1 MTKRQPNSRSERFK
15 TNKRSKRRRKSR
27 RKRGGCMSF
36 ILILLAVLLIGGGVY
51 AWSVYRNV
59 EETTNVLHTTR
70 PAEQVVVREKE
81 VDIKEEHEPFTVLLL
96 GIDTGDLGRV
106 DGGRSDVMMVAT
118 VNPNTG
124 RTTITS
130 IPRDTLTNISG
141 YGTEDKI
148 NHAYAFGGVAM
159 AANTVQDLLEIPIDF
174 TVSVNMQGFA
184 DIVNSVG
191 GVTITP
197 TDSFSQDGYQFTA
210 GQPTV
215 MDGKMA
221 LAYSRNRYDT
231 GGDYGRQGRQR
242 QLIDG
247 ILHSALGFSTL
258 VNYNEILASLEG
270 NVQTDITFNDMTSIF
285 QHYRGALSTME
296 NYQLSGSGS
305 MIDGV
310 YYEIL
315 DPTSL
320 ENIKQ
325 QIQAELNS

>member
-1 MTKRQPNSRSERFK
+1 
-15 TNKRSKRRRKSR
+15 
-27 RKRGGCMSF
+27 MSF
-36 ILILLAVLLIGGGVY
+36 ILMVLAVLLIGGGVY
-51 AWSVYRNV
+51 AWSIYRNV

-70 PAEQVVVREKE
+70 PAEQVTVREE
-81 VDIKEEHEPFTVLLL
+81 VVDIKDEREPFSVLLM
-96 GIDTGDLGRV
+96 GIDTGDFGRV
-106 DGGRSDVMMVAT
+106 DDGRSDVMMVVT
-118 VNPNTG
+118 VNPNTK

-159 AANTVQDLLEIPIDF
+159 AVNTVQELLDVPIDF

-184 DIVNSVG
+184 DIVNAVG
-191 GVTITP
+191 GVTISP
-197 TDSFSQDGYQFTA
+197 TDTFTQDGYQFYE

-215 MDGKMA
+215 MDGTMA

-270 NVQTDITFNDMTSIF
+270 NVQTDITFNDMTSIL
-285 QHYRGALSTME
+285 QHYRGALSTIQ
-296 NYQLSGSGS
+296 NYQLSGSGT

-315 DPTSL
+315 DPSSL
-320 ENIKQ
+320 EEIKQ
-325 QIQAELNS
+325 QIQTELDA

>member
-1 MTKRQPNSRSERFK
+1 MANRQPVSRSEQMKQRKRFK
-15 TNKRSKRRRKSR
+15 KRKKT
-27 RKRGGCMSF
+27 KGLGCFSF
-36 ILILLAVLLIGGGVY
+36 ILIFLAIMLVGGGIY
-51 AWSVYRNV
+51 AWTVLRNV
-59 EETTNVLHTTR
+59 EETTNVLHTSR
-70 PAEQVVVREKE
+70 PAEQVAVREEE
-81 VDIKEEHEPFTVLLL
+81 VDIEDENEPFTVLLL
-96 GIDTGDLGRV
+96 GIDTGDFGRI
-106 DGGRSDVMMVAT
+106 DGGRSDVMMVMT
-118 VNPNTG
+118 VNPSTK

-130 IPRDTLTNISG
+130 IPRDTLTEIVG

-159 AANTVQDLLEIPIDF
+159 SVNTVQTLLGIPIDF

-197 TDSFSQDGYQFTA
+197 TDTFVQDGYQFNER
-210 GQPTV
+210 QPTV
-215 MDGKMA
+215 MDGAMA

-247 ILHSALGFSTL
+247 ILQSALGFSTL

-270 NVQTDITFNDMTSIF
+270 NVQTDITFKDMTNML
-285 QHYRGALSTME
+285 QNYRGALSTIE
-296 NYQLSGSGS
+296 NFQLTGNGS

-315 DPTSL
+315 DPASL
-320 ENIKQ
+320 QEVQ
-325 QIQAELNS
+325 EQLQSELNY

>member
-1 MTKRQPNSRSERFK
+1 MAEREPNSRSERFK
-15 TNKRSKRRRKSR
+15 RNKRSRKRRRG

-36 ILILLAVLLIGGGVY
+36 ILMVLAVLLIGGGVY
-51 AWSVYRNV
+51 AWSIYRNV

-70 PAEQVVVREKE
+70 PAEQVTVREE
-81 VDIKEEHEPFTVLLL
+81 VVDIKDEREPFSVLLM
-96 GIDTGDLGRV
+96 GIDTGDFGRV
-106 DGGRSDVMMVAT
+106 DDGRSDVMMVVT
-118 VNPNTG
+118 VNPNTK

-159 AANTVQDLLEIPIDF
+159 AVNTVQELLDVPIDF

-184 DIVNSVG
+184 DIVNAVG
-191 GVTITP
+191 GVTISP
-197 TDSFSQDGYQFTA
+197 TDTFTQDGYQFYE

-215 MDGKMA
+215 MDGTMA

-270 NVQTDITFNDMTSIF
+270 NVQTDITFNDMTSIL
-285 QHYRGALSTME
+285 QHYRGALSTIQ
-296 NYQLSGSGS
+296 NYQLSGSGT

-315 DPTSL
+315 DPSSL
-320 ENIKQ
+320 EEIKQ
-325 QIQAELNS
+325 QIQTELDA

>member
-1 MTKRQPNSRSERFK
+1 MAEREPNSRSERFK
-15 TNKRSKRRRKSR
+15 RNKRSRKRRRG
-27 RKRGGCMSF
+27 RKRSGCMSF
-36 ILILLAVLLIGGGVY
+36 ILMVLAVLLIGGGVY
-51 AWSVYRNV
+51 AWSIYRNV

-70 PAEQVVVREKE
+70 PAEQVTVREE
-81 VDIKEEHEPFTVLLL
+81 VVDIKDEREPFSVLLM
-96 GIDTGDLGRV
+96 GIDTGDFGRV
-106 DGGRSDVMMVAT
+106 DDGRSDVMMVVT
-118 VNPNTG
+118 VNPNTK

-159 AANTVQDLLEIPIDF
+159 AVNTVQELLDVPIDF

-184 DIVNSVG
+184 DIVNAVG
-191 GVTITP
+191 GVTISP
-197 TDSFSQDGYQFTA
+197 TDTFTQDGYQFYE

-215 MDGKMA
+215 MDGTMA

-270 NVQTDITFNDMTSIF
+270 NVQTDITFNDMTSIL
-285 QHYRGALSTME
+285 QHYRGALSTIQ
-296 NYQLSGSGS
+296 NYQLSGSGT

-315 DPTSL
+315 DPSSL
-320 ENIKQ
+320 EEIKQ
-325 QIQAELNS
+325 QIQTELDA